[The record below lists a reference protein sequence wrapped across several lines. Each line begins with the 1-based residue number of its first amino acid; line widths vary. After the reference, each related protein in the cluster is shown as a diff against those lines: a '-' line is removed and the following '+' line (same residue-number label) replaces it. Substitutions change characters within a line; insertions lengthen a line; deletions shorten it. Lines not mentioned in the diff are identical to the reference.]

1 MAKADI
7 VRTGPGSVDRHA
19 MPVAPGPSAVERVGR
34 ARRRLMEDE
43 LIAVARRLF
52 EQRGFDGVSVDEIA
66 VAAGVSNRTFYRY
79 FPAKEEVAVRA
90 TERTVE
96 QFARALAGR
105 LPGQSPLDAIYD
117 LLTSR
122 DTEMDEEY
130 VAWLNIASGSPSLK
144 LYHKG
149 VTHDRVC
156 AVLALAFAEHM
167 GVDRASDMRPGV
179 IAAAI
184 MGAMDVA
191 LERWIVDRGD
201 WSVLLGEALEI
212 LRTSLTAP
220 LEGETSKRHRANRG
234 VEPVSSRRSERQVK
248 ADNRPRTVR

>member
-1 MAKADI
+1 MT
-7 VRTGPGSVDRHA
+7 RTAPALVDRDA
-19 MPVAPGPSAVERVGR
+19 RAATRVPSAAERVGR

-52 EQRGFDGVSVDEIA
+52 EQRGFDSVSVDEIA

-96 QFARALAGR
+96 QFAGALAGR
-105 LPGQSPLDAIYD
+105 LPGQSPLDAIYE

-130 VAWLNIASGSPSLK
+130 VAWLNIASASPSLK

-156 AVLALAFAEHM
+156 AVLAAAFAEHM
-167 GVDRASDMRPGV
+167 GVERATDMRPGV

-191 LERWIVDRGD
+191 LERWIVDGGD
-201 WSVLLGEALEI
+201 WSVLLGDALEI

-220 LEGETSKRHRANRG
+220 LEGETAKRRRATRG
-234 VEPVSSRRSERQVK
+234 AEPVRSRGSERRVK
-248 ADNRPRTVR
+248 PDDRPPRAVR